1 MNCKNCNAVMRIDQE
16 RKVFVCPYCD
26 SIEPFDGV
34 SKAELQGMLQE
45 AIQDVR
51 KESMKEAKERL
62 EREAVTRDN
71 RSSGKKALDVV
82 ILIAQIVFCFFL
94 LLFTIGLFIDFVG
107 VGFVSLL
114 QLILMISAM
123 ILKAKYRKTGVK
135 KWLKLKNGCLIGVG
149 ILVIIWFVAL
159 MAGDSSSSGSS
170 HEASWPTQGLGS
182 ELPAPAGT
190 LKYAYSSKSDF
201 SATVMDSDG
210 TGFKAFVEG
219 CKEQGYVIDVE
230 LDDDYYHAYNEADD
244 ELTVRRWSS
253 SKEFNVQ
260 LNKGIVLGEYQ
271 WPTGELA
278 GSIPKLE
285 AEKSNLVKL
294 SSTSFE
300 MYVGDLTRQQFIQ
313 YILDLQE
320 AGFEGTY
327 YDNSNYYSGRKDK
340 ISVRVEFKRE
350 RLAYID
356 VYESR

>member
-26 SIEPFDGV
+26 SVEPFDGV

-51 KESMKEAKERL
+51 KESMKEARERM
-62 EREAVTRDN
+62 EREAVLRNN

-107 VGFVSLL
+107 VGIVSLL

-182 ELPAPAGT
+182 DLPEPTGT
-190 LKYAYSSKSDF
+190 LKSAYSSKKDF
-201 SATVMDSDG
+201 SATVKDGDG
-210 TGFKAFVEG
+210 TAFKAFVEA

-230 LDDDYYHAYNEADD
+230 LDDDYYHAYNETDD
-244 ELTVRRWSS
+244 ELTIRRWSY
-253 SKEFNVQ
+253 SKEFHVQ
-260 LNKGIVLGEYQ
+260 LDKAIVLGEYQ

-278 GSIPKLE
+278 NSVPKLE
-285 AEKSNLVKL
+285 AEKSNLVRF
-294 SSTSFE
+294 STDSIE
-300 MYVGDLTRQQFIQ
+300 MYLGDLTRQEFIS
-313 YILDLQE
+313 YILKLQE
-320 AGFEGTY
+320 EGFDGY
-327 YDNSNYYSGRKDK
+327 YHDDSNNYTGRKDK

-350 RLAYID
+350 RLVYLDI
-356 VYESR
+356 YESR